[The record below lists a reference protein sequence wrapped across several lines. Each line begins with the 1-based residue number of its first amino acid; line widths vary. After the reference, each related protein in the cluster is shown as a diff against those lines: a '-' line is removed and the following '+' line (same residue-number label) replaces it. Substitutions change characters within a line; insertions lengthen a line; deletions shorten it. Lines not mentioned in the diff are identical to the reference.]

1 MNGERSAAFA
11 GLRRAEE
18 VRDQRSDR
26 DSQLS
31 TLNPQPSLELR
42 IEELVLHGFAPGD
55 RYTIRDTVEQELARL
70 LGEQGVPNSL
80 RVQRATDE
88 IKGATFN
95 APHNAKPLAISQQI
109 AQALYQ
115 AFSRPVAAGADR
127 GLNGQLAHAPYQ
139 GLSL

>member
-42 IEELVLHGFAPGD
+42 IEESCCMD
-55 RYTIRDTVEQELARL
+55 SR
-70 LGEQGVPNSL
+70 
-80 RVQRATDE
+80 RAIGTRS
-88 IKGATFN
+88 AT
-95 APHNAKPLAISQQI
+95 LS
-109 AQALYQ
+109 
-115 AFSRPVAAGADR
+115 SR
-127 GLNGQLAHAPYQ
+127 
-139 GLSL
+139 S